1 MVNQGEQ
8 IVTPQAQVSVSGE
21 AQTCRCCGQ
30 PLPDLGPLILFGR
43 TFKIR
48 PTVCTRCGEDS
59 QKPAKPTR
67 WERICPDEYQ
77 RTDVSRLEHGLG
89 RRGYDTTWLGPA
101 LAWQYGPRGLL
112 VAGPTGAGK
121 SRAMWM
127 LLRRLL
133 DQEQRSFAW
142 LNAVRFRSGLQ
153 AAARDGATESF
164 VQRLAGVQ
172 VLYWDDLGQTHL
184 TAAAS
189 EMLLHIVE
197 ERTAGRRPILAT
209 TQYSAEQLEFQF
221 ERPEMGQAI
230 RRRLNE
236 FCSVIVVCENAAGR

>member
-1 MVNQGEQ
+1 MGMVNQREQ
-8 IVTPQAQVSVSGE
+8 IVSPQEQVSASAE
-21 AQTCRCCGQ
+21 PQTCRCCGQ
-30 PLPDLGPLILFGR
+30 PLRDRGPMIVFGR

-48 PTVCTRCGEDS
+48 PTVCARCGEDS
-59 QKPAKPTR
+59 QKPAEPTR

-77 RTDVSRLEHGLG
+77 RTDVTRLEDQL
-89 RRGYDTTWLGPA
+89 RRHGYDTTWIRVA
-101 LAWQYGPRGLL
+101 FSWQYGPRGLL

-121 SRAMWM
+121 SRAIWM

-164 VQRLAGVQ
+164 VLRLAGVP

-184 TAAAS
+184 SAATRG
-189 EMLLHIVE
+189 MLLHVIE
-197 ERTAGRRPILAT
+197 E
-209 TQYSAEQLEFQF
+209 
-221 ERPEMGQAI
+221 
-230 RRRLNE
+230 
-236 FCSVIVVCENAAGR
+236 

>member
-1 MVNQGEQ
+1 MGMVNQREQ
-8 IVTPQAQVSVSGE
+8 IVRPQAQGNTSTGP
-21 AQTCRCCGQ
+21 QTCRCCGELLRDRE
-30 PLPDLGPLILFGR
+30 PMILLGR
-43 TFKIR
+43 TYKIK
-48 PTVCTRCGEDS
+48 PAVCARCGEHP
-59 QKPAKPTR
+59 QEPAEPTR
-67 WERICPDEYQ
+67 WKRICPGEYQ
-77 RTDVSRLEHGLG
+77 RTEVIRLERELD
-89 RRGYDTTWLGPA
+89 RRGYDSTWIRSM
-101 LAWQYGPRGLL
+101 LAWQYGPQGLL

-184 TAAAS
+184 TGAAS
-189 EMLLHIVE
+189 EMLLHLIE
-197 ERTAGRRPILAT
+197 ERTSKGRPILAT
-209 TQYSAEQLEFQF
+209 TQYSAEKLE
-221 ERPEMGQAI
+221 
-230 RRRLNE
+230 
-236 FCSVIVVCENAAGR
+236 

>member
-1 MVNQGEQ
+1 MDMVNQREQ
-8 IVTPQAQVSVSGE
+8 IVSPHGRGNVSAK

-30 PLPDLGPLILFGR
+30 PLPDLEPLILFGR
-43 TFKIR
+43 TFKIK
-48 PTVCTRCGEDS
+48 PTVGARCAEES
-59 QKPAKPTR
+59 QEPTEPTR

-77 RTDVSRLEHGLG
+77 RTDTNRLEHEHG
-89 RRGYDTTWLGPA
+89 RRGYDSTWIRSA
-101 LAWQYGPRGLL
+101 LAWQYGPQGLL

-153 AAARDGATESF
+153 AAARDGATETF

-172 VLYWDDLGQTHL
+172 VLYWGRDQAPLLG
-184 TAAAS
+184 AA
-189 EMLLHIVE
+189 
-197 ERTAGRRPILAT
+197 P
-209 TQYSAEQLEFQF
+209 SA
-221 ERPEMGQAI
+221 RNNRI
-230 RRRLNE
+230 RRVTTGGKPSAQICGIAR
-236 FCSVIVVCENAAGR
+236 AGTRRAGWNNQGGQQPSR